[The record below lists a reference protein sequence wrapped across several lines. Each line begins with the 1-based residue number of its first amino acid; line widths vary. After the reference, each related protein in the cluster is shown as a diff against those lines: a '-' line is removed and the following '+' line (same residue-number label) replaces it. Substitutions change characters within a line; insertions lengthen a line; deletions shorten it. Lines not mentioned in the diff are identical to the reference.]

1 MEGIF
6 RFDSRLYRTVEK
18 LVNLVK
24 LNFLW
29 ILFKS
34 SGCDRGSCQLCPP

>member
-1 MEGIF
+1 MEGVF

-29 ILFKS
+29 ILFS
-34 SGCDRGSCQLCPP
+34 LPQFVTIRSCQLPS

>member
-24 LNFLW
+24 LNFCGYCSVFRL
-29 ILFKS
+29 
-34 SGCDRGSCQLCPP
+34 